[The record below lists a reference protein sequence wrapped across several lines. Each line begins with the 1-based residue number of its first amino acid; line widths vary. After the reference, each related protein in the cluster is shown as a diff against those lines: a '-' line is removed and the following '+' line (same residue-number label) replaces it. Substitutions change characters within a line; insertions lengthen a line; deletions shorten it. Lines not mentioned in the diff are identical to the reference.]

1 MTKQHVNETRIQE
14 MIEGI
19 AQFTSTPGKGTTRLT
34 YSEEHRGVR
43 DYLLAK
49 MKEAGLQ
56 TREDAVGNLFG
67 RIEGQNPELPPVLV
81 GSHFDSVPT
90 GGAFD
95 GPAGVVTGLETAF
108 VFQELGLKPERP
120 VEIIAMIE
128 EEGGRFG
135 SGLLGSRLLTGQVSQ
150 QDLQELK
157 DANGVSVAQ
166 AMSAFGLDPSHA
178 DKVALAA
185 DSIHAFLEL
194 HIEQGPVLEQ
204 HEEDVGI
211 VTEVVSLSQVEVK
224 VKGAAGHAGTTPMS
238 ARKDAMVGAASI
250 IAKLPEMV
258 KAVDDAAVGTVGR
271 ITAQPGG
278 ANVIADSVSFS
289 VDIRSP
295 SANSVAQIKERLNT
309 ALELLQPSGLTYNVS
324 EKITIPSTPMS
335 ADIQKQFAND
345 ADSFRLKWRHM
356 PSGAGHD
363 AMILSKITQVGLVFV
378 PSRDGIS
385 HAPEEWTDYDKLAK
399 GIEVIFRTAKALSES

>member
-43 DYLLAK
+43 DYLLTK

-67 RIEGQNPELPPVLV
+67 RIEGQNPDLPPVLV
-81 GSHFDSVPT
+81 GSHFDSVPN

-157 DANGVSVAQ
+157 DANGVSVAE
-166 AMSAFGLDPSHA
+166 AMSTFGLDPSHA

-211 VTEVVSLSQVEVK
+211 VTEVVSLSQVEVT
-224 VKGAAGHAGTTPMS
+224 VKGAAGHAGTTPMN

-271 ITAQPGG
+271 ITVQPGG

-309 ALELLQPSGLTYNVS
+309 ALEQLQPSGLTYNVS

-335 ADIQKQFAND
+335 ADIQKQFAHD
-345 ADSFRLKWRHM
+345 ADSFGLKWRHM